1 MKTQNRDVKI
11 SILLPFIVYERKY
24 EAQISIVCSKGKG
37 LIVPWNYKHVYRR
50 LKSKMA
56 EATNQLPSFVSTIIT
71 AEVNITPV
79 AECQKCKR
87 NVQNRPGIPLS

>member
-1 MKTQNRDVKI
+1 M
-11 SILLPFIVYERKY
+11 
-24 EAQISIVCSKGKG
+24 VCSKRKKG
-37 LIVPWNYKHVYRR
+37 RIVPWNYKHVYHG